1 MGTGNDLVGEP
12 NTSTRIPAVDAHFVP
27 LVERERPLKIQ
38 LMLPVLLLSTL
49 AATGCEDEAN
59 VRDLVDAYAD
69 ERNAQAEV
77 FCDCHEELG
86 FSDRGACLRD
96 AGQVLPSQRR
106 CIIEAFERN
115 ESASKDYLECYL
127 PLEEEFRQR
136 MDDRLTC
143 DDFDAVSPCVDD
155 YNVGARD
162 CIALP
167 AAIERAYMDCF

>member
-1 MGTGNDLVGEP
+1 MKMHTIL
-12 NTSTRIPAVDAHFVP
+12 AAA
-27 LVERERPLKIQ
+27 
-38 LMLPVLLLSTL
+38 LLSTMTL
-49 AATGCEDEAN
+49 AACGDDAGVTE
-59 VRDLVDAYAD
+59 LVDAFVD

-86 FSDRGACLRD
+86 YSDRGTCLR
-96 AGQVLPSQRR
+96 ANGQVLPSQRR

-127 PLEEEFRQR
+127 PLEEEFRR
-136 MDDRLTC
+136 CMDDRLTC
-143 DDFDAVSPCVDD
+143 GDFEAVRPCIDD
-155 YNVGARD
+155 YDIGARD